1 MLFNL
6 TFKSAAEVPAF
17 LGKALLV
24 KFFIDDKELS
34 KSVKAFEEEIRLSF
48 NPLQKNAFINGDE
61 NETRFYNTQTRPDL
75 LILKKIKIDK
85 KFSAD
90 FFRDYLASVVKGI
103 KSAGFKNFH
112 IALPEYEKFKDYF
125 DSEEYF
131 IQTFIEGVYLGTYT
145 FDKYKSDKKDANP
158 LTVKLHSANRTMV
171 RGVIEK
177 TNLLMQSVFFSRDL
191 VNEPANELTPLQLAE
206 RTKNELSDAGVKV
219 VVWRKKDLEKN
230 NMHAILAVGRA
241 SSEEPCLIKLH
252 YKPKVKAKKKIALVG
267 KGVTYDTGGLS
278 LKPTLGMFDM
288 KIDMT
293 GAATVIGIIKAAAL
307 AKLPVEIFGFVPA
320 VENSVAGN
328 SYKPGDVISTYSGK
342 TIEVMDTDAEGRIIL
357 ADALKLASEME
368 PDEIFDF
375 ATLTGACVVA
385 LGIFTAG
392 VFTKSEEISGKLFS
406 SGLKTFERVWAMPM
420 WDEYNK
426 QLECDIADVKNLGSR
441 WGGAITA
448 AKFLENFVDEKITW
462 THLDIAGPSCKNDFK
477 SYTNDFHTSFGIRLM
492 YDYLLKI

>member
-6 TFKSAAEVPAF
+6 TFKSAAEFPAF
-17 LGKALLV
+17 LGKALFV
-24 KFFIDDKELS
+24 KFLLDDKELS
-34 KSVKAFEEEIRLSF
+34 KSVKTFEEEIRLSF
-48 NPLQKNAFINGDE
+48 NPLQKNSFISGDE
-61 NETRFYNTQTRPDL
+61 NETRFYNSQTRPDL
-75 LILKKIKIDK
+75 LILRKIKIDK

-112 IALPEYEKFKDYF
+112 IALPEYEKFKEYF

-145 FDKYKSDKKDANP
+145 FDKYKSDKKDTNP

-252 YKPKVKAKKKIALVG
+252 YKPKGKAKKKIALVG

-357 ADALKLASEME
+357 ADALKLASEIE

-392 VFTKSEEISGKLFS
+392 VFTKSDEISSKLFA

-492 YDYLLKI
+492 YDYLSKI